1 MKLKTKLT
9 ALAVASALMGSTA
22 AMATS
27 ITTSTGTYADFGGFD
42 WASNGSAVVDNFTLT
57 AAGQTANTTLSYWA
71 SAATVVDPAQAVLAG
86 PSVGILLGS
95 YEYTIIANL
104 TETAVC
110 TSDNGAGFCTS
121 SSFAI
126 TGGTWKIFYDTTKD
140 ANRAAGTGYTDGD
153 LLLSGHFD
161 LGAAG
166 SFGALSAAG
175 ATGSIALT
183 GVVDYTNL
191 MYINPAL
198 SNTIA
203 GTELKIGNLRT
214 DDGFLPT
221 VDATDG
227 SAVTCSRTGQ
237 GTICMQADAN
247 QTFSRVPEPASLA
260 LVGLGL
266 LGLGASRRRKQ

>member
-1 MKLKTKLT
+1 MKLNTKLT

-22 AMATS
+22 AMATT

-42 WASNGSAVVDNFTLT
+42 WASNGLAVVDDFTLT
-57 AAGQTANTTLSYWA
+57 ATGMTAVTTLSFWA

-86 PSVGILLGS
+86 PTIGILTNA
-95 YEYTIIANL
+95 YEYTIVANL
-104 TETAVC
+104 TEAAVC
-110 TSDNGAGFCTS
+110 NSDNGAGFCTS
-121 SSFAI
+121 SSFSI
-126 TGGTWKIFYDTTKD
+126 IGGTWSIFYDTTKD
-140 ANRAAGTGYTDGD
+140 ANRSLGTGYTDGD
-153 LLLSGHFD
+153 VLLSGHFN
-161 LGAAG
+161 LGPAG
-166 SFGALSAAG
+166 TFGALSSSG

-183 GVVDYTNL
+183 GIVDYTNL

-198 SNTIA
+198 TDTVA

-227 SAVTCSRTGQ
+227 TSVSCSLTGL

-266 LGLGASRRRKQ
+266 LGLGASRRRK